1 MALRWTGKIIGAGLG
16 FMSGRWLG
24 MVFGILIGHSYD
36 RGAGTSFSKKDNKLE
51 GLQSEFSNATF
62 LVMGKLAKS
71 DGAVNDSELDLAR
84 NIMSRLRHTEK
95 QRLEAMRL
103 FSEGK
108 QDEFDVVPVL
118 VSLKSLIGR
127 RVALSQFFLET
138 QLSLAYADGPLNS
151 GERKVLQ
158 VICVNLGINKIQ
170 FEIINKRVTAQFN
183 FQRYRQQK
191 ASGPS
196 IGQLANAYTILD
208 VDKSDSDADIK
219 KSYRKLMNQHH
230 PDKLVA
236 RGLPPE
242 MQVLAK
248 EKSQEIQQAY
258 TLIRNSRKTSK

>member
-1 MALRWTGKIIGAGLG
+1 MRGIGKIIGAGLG
-16 FMSGRWLG
+16 FMAGRWPGLL
-24 MVFGILIGHSYD
+24 FGILIGHSYD
-36 RGAGTSFSKKDNKLE
+36 RGAGHTFSKNENKLE

-71 DGAVNDSELDLAR
+71 DGRVNDRELDLAR
-84 NIMSRLRHTEK
+84 NIMSRLGLNED

-108 QDEFDVVPVL
+108 QDDFNIVPIL
-118 VSLKSLIGR
+118 ESLKQLIGR
-127 RVALSQFFLET
+127 RHALSQFFLET
-138 QLSLAYADGPLNS
+138 QLSLAYADGALNS
-151 GERKVLQ
+151 GEKKVLQ
-158 VICVNLGINKIQ
+158 RICANLGINKIQ

-191 ASGPS
+191 ASS
-196 IGQLANAYTILD
+196 ASTGQLNDAYTILD
-208 VDKSDSDADIK
+208 VKKSDSDLDIK
-219 KSYRKLMNQHH
+219 KAYRKLMNQHH

-258 TLIRNSRKTSK
+258 TLIRKSRKA